1 MSSSDIVTWYILLQK
16 WGSWYIYCKC
26 GDAEKFRYHLI
37 IQNWC
42 INITYWQYFF
52 LGNITT
58 LTVVRCKKLDLKVS
72 FLSLISLICLFDIFL
87 ILNNVFIFSLPIIN
101 PFYRHQVSYS
111 KNTQYSYWV
120 LFPGVPS
127 VGAMGAP
134 LGPDLPDWLCADH
147 HYHCHGETPLCCQ
160 VKTYICKP
168 WYMWRMIMFFILQ
181 ADWCYYLYL
190 YTVTECVELHQKHL
204 FSFYGLNNDYCQEN
218 SSWMTQQKFH
228 TQCQCQRHDTLC
240 PSKALQSFNV

>member
-1 MSSSDIVTWYILLQK
+1 MSLWHISDPQQCIHIFITHHQPLLQTP
-16 WGSWYIYCKC
+16 G
-26 GDAEKFRYHLI
+26 
-37 IQNWC
+37 
-42 INITYWQYFF
+42 
-52 LGNITT
+52 
-58 LTVVRCKKLDLKVS
+58 
-72 FLSLISLICLFDIFL
+72 
-87 ILNNVFIFSLPIIN
+87 FIF
-101 PFYRHQVSYS
+101 QKYS
-111 KNTQYSYWV
+111 ILVLV

-160 VKTYICKP
+160 VKTYFCKP